1 MTRSIG
7 AVPDANGEAC
17 VDGAVVEEEGHS
29 IFQGIL
35 ILICILHVIFISY
48 SSFFKSITMIDNR
61 EWNTLYMHTH
71 PVLCNKIIINS
82 QCHPRINKY
91 NVKI

>member
-1 MTRSIG
+1 MFGDGMQWLHGLRSSTMTRSIG

-35 ILICILHVIFISY
+35 ILICILHVMYFHFLF
-48 SSFFKSITMIDNR
+48 FFKSITMIENR
-61 EWNTLYMHTH
+61 E
-71 PVLCNKIIINS
+71 
-82 QCHPRINKY
+82 
-91 NVKI
+91 